1 MSWIIINKQTGTAIC
16 ELFNPVN
23 VARINVDK
31 YKAVP
36 VLEYLY
42 KLNNDIKS
50 VNQAQKNID

>member
-16 ELFNPVN
+16 ELFHPAN
-23 VARINVDK
+23 VARINADK
-31 YKAVP
+31 YQAVP

-50 VNQAQKNID
+50 TNQTIKSID